1 MGLNPGY
8 STLPVLLCTQN
19 CNLNLNSTY
28 CALLA
33 NSKSGDQANN
43 MASTLETTTVTYH
56 IDDEDIPC
64 QGKISKTPSEITLGD
79 FKKIIPQ
86 KYHKHKFFFKNK
98 DDEFGIVKQEITDDN
113 ANLPL
118 FDGRIVSWL
127 VATEGKTVFDL
138 GVVRSF
144 LSISNLTFCLF
155 QT

>member
-1 MGLNPGY
+1 MEIFSFTTKTSNQHIVP
-8 STLPVLLCTQN
+8 P
-19 CNLNLNSTY
+19 
-28 CALLA
+28 LA
-33 NSKSGDQANN
+33 NSKSGDQTN

-127 VATEGKTVFDL
+127 VATEGNIICLVKNVL
-138 GVVRSF
+138 LQVIIHQNYSF
-144 LSISNLTFCLF
+144 FH
-155 QT
+155 

>member
-1 MGLNPGY
+1 MP
-8 STLPVLLCTQN
+8 P
-19 CNLNLNSTY
+19 
-28 CALLA
+28 LA
-33 NSKSGDQANN
+33 NSKSGDQTNN
-43 MASTLETTTVTYH
+43 MTATLETTTVTYH

-127 VATEGKTVFDL
+127 VATEGNIICLVKNVLLQVIIHQND
-138 GVVRSF
+138 SF
-144 LSISNLTFCLF
+144 FH
-155 QT
+155 

>member
-1 MGLNPGY
+1 MP
-8 STLPVLLCTQN
+8 P
-19 CNLNLNSTY
+19 
-28 CALLA
+28 LA
-33 NSKSGDQANN
+33 NSKSGDQTNN
-43 MASTLETTTVTYH
+43 MAATLETTTVTYH

-138 GVVRSF
+138 GVFHKLR
-144 LSISNLTFCLF
+144 
-155 QT
+155 